1 MDARTSQRLAS
12 RASAHGGVP
21 VGCVA
26 VHQRFAQQFRRTMDS
41 CLGRVRITQVDRL
54 PCAAADT
61 SGDREA
67 GDASLGADAPSS
79 RLAGDAEDTGG
90 TGDKGDTG
98 GKGEGKEGASGGAA
112 GSEGTEGAGAVN
124 NNNNKKATKKN
135 SRTNSRKKDKG
146 AGILVFHLPP
156 FAAAVFEAALSHDG
170 PALPAPLSACMRD
183 TSARYFSG
191 VRPADAL
198 FGRALLGGGGVASN
212 SAASSSASSPSTPS
226 STSSPSAFTFA
237 EIFAGIGGFRLGLE
251 ALGGRCVLSS
261 EIDAPARRTYAANF
275 PTTRDARDARDAAT
289 APRAATAA
297 AAAAAAD
304 VGGSAGGGVGA
315 AAVGDV
321 GSGMGGCLQ
330 VGSVVSVYAE
340 DVPDFDL
347 LTAGFPCQSFST
359 RGAQKGLGEERGK
372 PAIRQRR
379 KCVCVCVCVCV

>member
-1 MDARTSQRLAS
+1 
-12 RASAHGGVP
+12 VNN
-21 VGCVA
+21 
-26 VHQRFAQQFRRTMDS
+26 
-41 CLGRVRITQVDRL
+41 
-54 PCAAADT
+54 
-61 SGDREA
+61 
-67 GDASLGADAPSS
+67 
-79 RLAGDAEDTGG
+79 
-90 TGDKGDTG
+90 
-98 GKGEGKEGASGGAA
+98 
-112 GSEGTEGAGAVN
+112 N
-124 NNNNKKATKKN
+124 NNNNKKVTKKN

-198 FGRALLGGGGVASN
+198 FGRALPGGGGMAASN
-212 SAASSSASSPSTPS
+212 PAASSSASSPSTPS
-226 STSSPSAFTFA
+226 STPSSSSSSSSSSSFTFA

-289 APRAATAA
+289 APRAVM
-297 AAAAAAD
+297 AAAAAD
-304 VGGSAGGGVGA
+304 VGGSAGGGFGA
-315 AAVGDV
+315 DAVGDV

-372 PAIRQRR
+372 QDIRQRR
-379 KCVCVCVCVCV
+379 GGGGGEVIEWANGWWCK